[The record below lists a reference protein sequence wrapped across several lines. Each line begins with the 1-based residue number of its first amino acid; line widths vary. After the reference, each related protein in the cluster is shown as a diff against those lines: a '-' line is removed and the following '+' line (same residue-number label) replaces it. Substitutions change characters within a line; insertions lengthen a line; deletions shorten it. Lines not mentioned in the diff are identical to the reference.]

1 MGKID
6 EIKEQI
12 GWLKVVFG
20 LLTAIDIGLISWLAK
35 NYTIANT
42 ILLYLVL
49 LVVAI
54 CTLGIIFVNRKA
66 YRKIKE
72 LKDL

>member
-1 MGKID
+1 MGQID

-20 LLTAIDIGLISWLAK
+20 LLSAIIMGLIGWLAK
-35 NYTIANT
+35 NYNTANDWFVYLALAIVVISTI
-42 ILLYLVL
+42 
-49 LVVAI
+49 
-54 CTLGIIFVNRKA
+54 GIVYVNKTA